1 MYICLYNL
9 FIAYK
14 VFKIPK
20 RSKQDSFLFVFF
32 VSQPE
37 GYGLYAATTDRGKSI
52 QIASKNESKINPPRT
67 PANTWNAF
75 ASDQCKRTV

>member
-20 RSKQDSFLFVFF
+20 RSKQDNFLFVFF

-37 GYGLYAATTDRGKSI
+37 GYGLYAATTDRGNSI
-52 QIASKNESKINPPRT
+52 
-67 PANTWNAF
+67 
-75 ASDQCKRTV
+75 